1 VLKGAGGS
9 VDIIDL
15 PDRGIRGN
23 SHMLMMDKN
32 NAQVAELIQQW
43 LAGRGLSE

>member
-1 VLKGAGGS
+1 
-9 VDIIDL
+9 
-15 PDRGIRGN
+15 
-23 SHMLMMDKN
+23 MLMMDKN